1 MTHSEIIQAI
11 SDAVCNASGIRAL
24 FLSGSYGNGMADE
37 YSDIDFVM
45 VAEDGASD
53 AIAEIWRGAIEKTGE
68 IVLWWDR
75 NTRRS
80 LINAI
85 TDDWTRTDVIIV
97 KPDQISGMY
106 QSDLKVLFDHDAIY
120 KNLPEVADT
129 RGPSP
134 KRLEYQFNEFIKILG
149 LLHLAVGREEYLN
162 GVLGVFHLRSL
173 LVDLLI
179 EETAAPNRGGV
190 LHLNRL
196 ITDEQKE
203 LLMSMPP
210 PVPERAALI
219 EAHLAYAQAYLPRA
233 RAMADRLGVEWPNR
247 FEAATWRRL
256 NKALSIQQ
264 PKH

>member
-1 MTHSEIIQAI
+1 MTHSDVIQSI
-11 SDAVCNASGIRAL
+11 SDATCNMSGVRAL

-45 VAEDGASD
+45 VSEDGASD
-53 AIAEIWRGAIEKTGE
+53 AVAEIWREAVETTGE

-85 TDDWTRTDVIIV
+85 MDDWTRIDVIIV
-97 KPDQISGMY
+97 KPGQTEGMY
-106 QSDLKVLFDHDAIY
+106 QSDLNVLFDHDAIY
-120 KNLPEVADT
+120 ENLSETADIK
-129 RGPSP
+129 GPNP

-149 LLHLAVGREEYLN
+149 LLYLVVGRGEYIN
-162 GVLGVFHLRSL
+162 GVVGLFHLRNL

-179 EETAAPNRGGV
+179 EETAAPNRGGA

-203 LLMSMPP
+203 LLLSMPS
-210 PVPERAALI
+210 PVPERNALI
-219 EAHLAYAQAYLPRA
+219 DAHLAFADAYLPRA
-233 RAMADRLGVEWPNR
+233 RAMAERLGMDWPER
-247 FEAATWRRL
+247 FEAATWRKL
-256 NKALSIQQ
+256 NEALSIHQT
-264 PKH
+264 